1 MSDLI
6 LVSTNQK
13 RDWSLHKA
21 ECKSLVSIRPHAPSD
36 TMRLVVRVLQRK
48 KTNLKKKRK
57 KKEEVEELS
66 LVTADLVTGQE
77 IDYLCSSKLDSS
89 TTTAMCMK

>member
-1 MSDLI
+1 MI
-6 LVSTNQK
+6 IVSTNQK

-48 KTNLKKKRK
+48 KTKLKKKK
-57 KKEEVEELS
+57 KKEEMEDPS